1 MAGHTRQVGLV
12 VARYAYAVALACI
25 YRGASGRVYHPVAY
39 LGLAGGLRHVFG
51 IARYAQ
57 SHLRPLRQVKVGR
70 RHAVAVLVEQ
80 LYRGH
85 RHALRVVLRQHLY
98 QEVLGHGDVVY
109 RRVFGFQIVVKF
121 ECHPVFAGF
130 ERKAAIGPGIRGHK
144 LHYPWSRRQALRHHV
159 HQIGIGHHVGLAFQ
173 TARPVQ
179 HHLQLASCLASA
191 QVRYVQLDAR
201 HLTAVFIGRLQYFGS
216 TREQQMG
223 LVVVLDQGH
232 FAIVYNHRHAVA
244 VDHGGPVAPLV
255 GGGVYP
261 AASQRAQIVCAVA
274 RAVYL
279 AEVYSPPVVVVTV
292 RPVIGRPCLRGG
304 DAEDVQTGAVLVK
317 EADAQLA
324 GIGAVLILRQIAS
337 AYAFELRRYI
347 RRGGKPLT
355 HLELQSFI
363 VVYREHYGFGL
374 EWLYGAV
381 VGVYQ
386 QRYLL
391 LIVAAVAVVSSASR
405 RSRVDVKVAVVQ
417 TSPSPV
423 DMHQT
428 VLVIAVIHKGMVS
441 TGHKQWT
448 PQRQFVVYDLQKLSA
463 GEQVF
468 LELAHSAVIVVLQRV
483 PCLRH

>member
-1 MAGHTRQVGLV
+1 M
-12 VARYAYAVALACI
+12 
-25 YRGASGRVYHPVAY
+25 
-39 LGLAGGLRHVFG
+39 
-51 IARYAQ
+51 
-57 SHLRPLRQVKVGR
+57 
-70 RHAVAVLVEQ
+70 
-80 LYRGH
+80 
-85 RHALRVVLRQHLY
+85 
-98 QEVLGHGDVVY
+98 
-109 RRVFGFQIVVKF
+109 VKF

-130 ERKAAIGPGIRGHK
+130 ERKAAIGPCIRGHK
-144 LHYPWSRRQALRHHV
+144 LHYPRSRRHALRHHV

-191 QVRYVQLDAR
+191 QVGYVQLDAR
-201 HLTAVFIGRLQYFGS
+201 HLTAVFIGRLQYFGFA
-216 TREQQMG
+216 REQQMG

-232 FAIVYNHRHAVA
+232 FAIVYNHRHTVA

-261 AASQRAQIVCAVA
+261 AAAQRAQIVCAVA

-292 RPVIGRPCLRGG
+292 RPVIGRPCLCGG

-324 GIGAVLILRQIAS
+324 GIGAVLVLCQIAS

-347 RRGGKPLT
+347 RRGGKPFT

-374 EWLYGAV
+374 ERLYGAV

-448 PQRQFVVYDLQKLSA
+448 PQ
-463 GEQVF
+463 
-468 LELAHSAVIVVLQRV
+468 
-483 PCLRH
+483 